1 MKFAGSATWPGTRS
15 PSAAMRIAFLVIRRV
30 GRTVHLRLRV
40 AHRVQGNFL
49 SHFVFVFA
57 QLEQAI
63 GVRPADFGTMPL
75 EAGRGS

>member
-1 MKFAGSATWPGTRS
+1 
-15 PSAAMRIAFLVIRRV
+15 
-30 GRTVHLRLRV
+30 VHLRLRV